1 MIAAALAWLGDGTAA
16 AWLLDL
22 LEVNLGQAK
31 GEAEILSRFGGN
43 ETLSSTYESFRAGSY
58 NALRL
63 LALRHPGHPLAD
75 RVLALTS
82 RYNEVLA
89 ALLSLGAVP
98 WTDTEAFKGARTWY
112 TGPMVSPVGER
123 SGTHAFQ
130 GDLGPFLGLA
140 CGLDFVSRR
149 EDWPLSVCR
158 LCPGGLGI
166 SPASVQKISDVINGK
181 TGPEPVLDLLSGITL
196 WAPMSWSRWPDGTA
210 LTYKDSRQNGNTAC
224 IFWSLADP
232 GEQRMSIGYPWPPG
246 FSASRHSKESGACGI
261 EERQIVATV
270 GDSSARRDLSEGPPL
285 WSVRGDSQGVRMV

>member
-1 MIAAALAWLGDGTAA
+1 MS
-16 AWLLDL
+16 
-22 LEVNLGQAK
+22 LGQTK
-31 GEAEILSRFGGN
+31 STAELLSRFGGN

-75 RVLALTS
+75 RALALTG

-98 WTDTEAFKGARTWY
+98 WTDGKEFKDARNRSPWY
-112 TGPMVSPVGER
+112 TGPMVSPVSER

-140 CGLDFVSRR
+140 CGLSFVSKR
-149 EDWPLSVCR
+149 EDWPLRICR

-166 SPASVQKISDVINGK
+166 PPASIQKISDVIHGK
-181 TGPEPVLDLLSGITL
+181 TGPEPVLDLLEGITL
-196 WAPMSWSRWPDGTA
+196 WAPMSWSRWSDGTV

-224 IFWSLADP
+224 IFWSFADP
-232 GEQRMSIGYPWPPG
+232 REQRMSIGYPWPPG

-261 EERQIVATV
+261 EERQIVARV
-270 GDSSARRDLSEGPPL
+270 GDSSARRDLPEGPPL
-285 WSVRGDSQGVRMV
+285 WSVRGDSQGVRVV